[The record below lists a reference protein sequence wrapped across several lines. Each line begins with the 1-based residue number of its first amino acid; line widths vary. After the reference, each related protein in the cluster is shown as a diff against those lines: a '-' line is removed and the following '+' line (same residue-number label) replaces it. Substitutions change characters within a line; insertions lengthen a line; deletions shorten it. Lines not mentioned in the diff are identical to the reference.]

1 MNSPLPATG
10 TAQLLKLRSPYVPDG
25 FINEFVPRHR
35 GRGRRQQLNSAQL
48 YPHPV
53 NPVILSN
60 QMSFLCDLLSA
71 LVFNE
76 GGWLNSGFVFAFS
89 VVK

>member
-1 MNSPLPATG
+1 
-10 TAQLLKLRSPYVPDG
+10 
-25 FINEFVPRHR
+25 
-35 GRGRRQQLNSAQL
+35 
-48 YPHPV
+48 
-53 NPVILSN
+53 
-60 QMSFLCDLLSA
+60 MSFLCDLLSA